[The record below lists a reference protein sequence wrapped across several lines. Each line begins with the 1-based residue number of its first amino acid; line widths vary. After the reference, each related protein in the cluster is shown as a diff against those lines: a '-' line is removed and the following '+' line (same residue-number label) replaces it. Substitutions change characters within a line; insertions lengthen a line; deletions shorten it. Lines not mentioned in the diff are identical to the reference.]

1 MFRARPGADILS
13 PGDGPKG
20 VGESDRKGVKG
31 VKGPDGRGRGEGEG
45 DATGG

>member
-1 MFRARPGADILS
+1 MADFLS

-31 VKGPDGRGRGEGEG
+31 PDGRGRGRGRGMRQVGEETIG
-45 DATGG
+45 ADQ